1 MQSWNENS
9 LEGLSGY
16 VDTIEKMRKPKEK
29 TRKTTHDKAH
39 SGEKKVSNKKH
50 TLGIRVLWHKP
61 KCADT
66 HVVTV

>member
-39 SGEKKVSNKKH
+39 SGEKKSQ
-50 TLGIRVLWHKP
+50 
-61 KCADT
+61 
-66 HVVTV
+66 